1 MSSVFSHPE
10 MWKSPNGAN
19 GPPIEFFEHFMQV
32 FVWFYFFMGAMFV
45 AVSTVNIISGI
56 FLRQRKH
63 RMFSIVVAGVN
74 CLQIPFGTALGVFT
88 MMVLLRDT
96 VRQSYVV

>member
-1 MSSVFSHPE
+1 
-10 MWKSPNGAN
+10 
-19 GPPIEFFEHFMQV
+19 
-32 FVWFYFFMGAMFV
+32 
-45 AVSTVNIISGI
+45 
-56 FLRQRKH
+56 
-63 RMFSIVVAGVN
+63 MFSIVVAGVN